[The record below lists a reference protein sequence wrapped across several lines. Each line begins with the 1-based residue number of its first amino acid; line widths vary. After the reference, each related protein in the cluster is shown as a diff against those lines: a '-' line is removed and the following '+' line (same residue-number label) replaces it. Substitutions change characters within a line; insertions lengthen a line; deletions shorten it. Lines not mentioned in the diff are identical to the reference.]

1 MVDVKF
7 LVITAISLALGV
19 YVFFEV
25 MGNIPVTSENN
36 ETIQAI
42 QNNFTSAFK
51 LVAIIGIVLGAAWIM
66 RALNV
71 F

>member
-1 MVDVKF
+1 MLDVKF

-19 YVFFEV
+19 YVFFQV
-25 MGNIPVTSENN
+25 MGNIPRTSENN
-36 ETIQAI
+36 ETINQI
-42 QNNFTSAFK
+42 ETNFTSAFT

>member
-36 ETIQAI
+36 ETIQSI

>member
-1 MVDVKF
+1 MLDVKF

-25 MGNIPVTSENN
+25 MGNIPRTSENN
-36 ETIQAI
+36 ETINQI
-42 QNNFTSAFK
+42 ETNFKSAFT

>member
-1 MVDVKF
+1 MLDVKF

-19 YVFFEV
+19 YVFFQV
-25 MGNIPVTSENN
+25 MGNIPRTSENN
-36 ETIQAI
+36 ETINQI
-42 QNNFTSAFK
+42 ETNFKSAFT

>member
-1 MVDVKF
+1 MLDVKF

-25 MGNIPVTSENN
+25 MGNIPRTSENN
-36 ETIQAI
+36 ETINQI
-42 QNNFTSAFK
+42 ETNFKSAFT
-51 LVAIIGIVLGAAWIM
+51 LVAIIGIVLGAACIM
-66 RALNV
+66 GALNV